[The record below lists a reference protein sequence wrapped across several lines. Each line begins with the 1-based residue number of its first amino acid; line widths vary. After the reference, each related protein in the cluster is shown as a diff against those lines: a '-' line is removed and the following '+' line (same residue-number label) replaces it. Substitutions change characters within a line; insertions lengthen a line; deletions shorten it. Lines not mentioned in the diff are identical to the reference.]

1 MTTYEEAF
9 AEWESLNET
18 RGTVWVVTIELAE
31 TILAVGS
38 DRGTAL
44 HWAGVRA
51 AQFLNRHGR
60 TDEHEDPWD
69 PSTVA
74 EYFGYRATELEIDG
88 NGRAWNEIG
97 QPQYRTQ

>member
-1 MTTYEEAF
+1 MKTENK
-9 AEWESLNET
+9 S

-38 DRGTAL
+38 DKATAL

-51 AQFLNRHGR
+51 AQFLNAKERKLEGGKSW
-60 TDEHEDPWD
+60 EPA
-69 PSTVA
+69 TVA

-88 NGRAWNEIG
+88 DGKAWNETHQLILK
-97 QPQYRTQ
+97 Q